1 MDLALSEHVA
11 VVTGGASGIGRAVV
25 AGFLAEGTRV
35 AIWDIADT
43 VDTTADELSAG
54 GGPTVIGVQVDVT
67 DDASIAAAIGRTV
80 EALGPID
87 HLVHCAAI
95 GSGPFGYP
103 FTNLN
108 PDDWSRTL
116 DVNIMG
122 MVRVAHAVA
131 TGMVERSSGTMVFLA
146 SVAGQFGSQTDP
158 PYSAAKAANI
168 NFAQCVAKDLAEHG
182 IRVNTICPGMIETPL
197 NRGVWQA
204 WNDRQPEEEKQ
215 DYHEW
220 AAGKIGNVVPLGRWQ
235 QPEDVADMAVFL
247 SSKRSHNV
255 TGQPINVDGGF
266 IMHS

>member
-1 MDLALSEHVA
+1 MDLVLSDHVA

-95 GSGPFGYP
+95 GSGHFGYP

-146 SVAGQFGSQTDP
+146 SVCLLYTSPSPRD
-158 PYSAAKAANI
+158 S
-168 NFAQCVAKDLAEHG
+168 
-182 IRVNTICPGMIETPL
+182 
-197 NRGVWQA
+197 
-204 WNDRQPEEEKQ
+204 
-215 DYHEW
+215 
-220 AAGKIGNVVPLGRWQ
+220 
-235 QPEDVADMAVFL
+235 
-247 SSKRSHNV
+247 
-255 TGQPINVDGGF
+255 
-266 IMHS
+266 